1 MQPWSLVQSGADG
14 RLGGSGI
21 LGFSAGDCVSAVVPE
36 CLRPGVCSGFSGWD
50 VFSGDAAG
58 TTVSTKAARFI
69 KDRSVPDNKNQ
80 PGFGSSFGFGH
91 LGFSFGQLG
100 IGFADALLSR
110 LSSLFAG
117 LAEASI
123 LVKVGSMAIGPVTPW
138 LSHAGSRTRK
148 LRAER
153 IGAGGGTKAKW
164 KSRLAR

>member
-80 PGFGSSFGFGH
+80 LGFGSSFGF
-91 LGFSFGQLG
+91 
-100 IGFADALLSR
+100 ADARLSL

-138 LSHAGSRTRK
+138 LSHERSRTRK

-153 IGAGGGTKAKW
+153 IESVAATKVKVQCAFV
-164 KSRLAR
+164 RLGLQAESASSSSWG